1 MGRRK
6 RRLRDPDQFD
16 LFEPP
21 HECCEDARGAY
32 LQFLIAPPTELVGT
46 GYPSGQEEA
55 PGNLKLPGA
64 LTAS

>member
-1 MGRRK
+1 MMARRS

-21 HECCEDARGAY
+21 HECCEDARGPY
-32 LQFLIAPPTELVGT
+32 LQFLIAPPTELGEPGT
-46 GYPSGQEEA
+46 WTQERA
-55 PGNLKLPGA
+55 PVDLPAPGA

>member
-1 MGRRK
+1 MARRK
-6 RRLRDPDQFD
+6 RNARDPNQFD

-32 LQFLIAPPTELVGT
+32 LQFLIAPPTELIG
-46 GYPSGQEEA
+46 GGSWSLQEKA
-55 PGNLKLPGA
+55 PGSWMLPGA